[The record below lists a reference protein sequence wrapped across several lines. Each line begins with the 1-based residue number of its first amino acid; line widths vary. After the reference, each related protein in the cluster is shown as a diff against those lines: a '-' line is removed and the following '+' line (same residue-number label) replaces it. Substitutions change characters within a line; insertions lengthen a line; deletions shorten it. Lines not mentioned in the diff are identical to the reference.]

1 MVKCY
6 HNIMKLSRGNF
17 KKVGVLHV
25 RPPAP
30 AVTAATTYRKPLPAC
45 LGRARALP
53 LRGRGTRWRRY
64 RVTKRGKL
72 PAKFPRRKK
81 NSPDPLRGHGE
92 NFFYFEGVLQ
102 IICSVSYSKALTC
115 FTDLGIVYQRALP
128 ALRTVLTSSC
138 PPSGRCSIAIQER

>member
-1 MVKCY
+1 MICQEEILISWAY
-6 HNIMKLSRGNF
+6 YTHA
-17 KKVGVLHV
+17 HV
-25 RPPAP
+25 PANT
-30 AVTAATTYRKPLPAC
+30 AVTTYRKPLQAC

-64 RVTKRGKL
+64 RVTKRSGYL
-72 PAKFPRRKK
+72 QNFPKK

-92 NFFYFEGVLQ
+92 NFFFRRLSPQQNKENFHFV
-102 IICSVSYSKALTC
+102 ITCSVSYSKALTC
-115 FTDLGIVYQRALP
+115 FTDLGIVYHLARP